1 MEGAGPQRGWPGGP
15 SGFPVRVLFNRPFV
29 LLAPSS
35 VRLLIQLS
43 TCPRALTLEQGPAL
57 GLGHSDR

>member
-15 SGFPVRVLFNRPFV
+15 SGFPVHVLFNHPFV
-29 LLAPSS
+29 LLVSSS
-35 VRLLIQLS
+35 VHPFIQLS
-43 TCPRALTLEQGPAL
+43 TYPRALTLEQGPAL